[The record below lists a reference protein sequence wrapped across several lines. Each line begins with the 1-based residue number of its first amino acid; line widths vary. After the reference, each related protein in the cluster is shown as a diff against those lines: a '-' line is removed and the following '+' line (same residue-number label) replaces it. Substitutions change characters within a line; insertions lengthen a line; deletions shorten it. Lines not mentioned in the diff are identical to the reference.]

1 MRKRFIA
8 IVVAIIIAFGVL
20 TGCGGAK
27 ITQSS
32 TEVEETRTTVGKYF
46 LYETLERQEYLN
58 FLEGLDRS
66 KYEVEDISI
75 GYYGTSI
82 TGDYVCHYA
91 VTYKTIE

>member
-8 IVVAIIIAFGVL
+8 IVVAIIIALGLL

-32 TEVEETRTTVGKYF
+32 TEVEET
-46 LYETLERQEYLN
+46 N
-58 FLEGLDRS
+58 
-66 KYEVEDISI
+66 
-75 GYYGTSI
+75 GTSI